1 MLKIKKPKKKN
12 LKLSKP
18 ITSERLKK
26 PDHYRC
32 QVQMPR
38 KWIYAVGHHFLLKAL
53 DTSIAVELRDCFGAK
68 IEARYL
74 THLKTAL
81 STPEARAAFRE
92 FCTLNIP
99 SVKLRASI
107 IGELGDLLEVDLH
120 Q

>member
-1 MLKIKKPKKKN
+1 MPKTKKPKKKN
-12 LKLSKP
+12 LRCTP
-18 ITSERLKK
+18 ITAARLKK
-26 PDHYRC
+26 QDHYRC

-74 THLKTAL
+74 AHLRTAL

-92 FCTLNIP
+92 FCALNIP
-99 SVKLRASI
+99 STVLRDSI
-107 IGELGDLLEVDLH
+107 VGELGELLNVDLS